1 MCSNIYYQTFWIFYF
16 LYAFGFLLTQNK
28 SNKVWSK
35 QKQNNAYKEM
45 HDAQMHDNEASNA
58 WMVLQRLKELNQ
70 GPKE

>member
-1 MCSNIYYQTFWIFYF
+1 
-16 LYAFGFLLTQNK
+16 
-28 SNKVWSK
+28 
-35 QKQNNAYKEM
+35 M